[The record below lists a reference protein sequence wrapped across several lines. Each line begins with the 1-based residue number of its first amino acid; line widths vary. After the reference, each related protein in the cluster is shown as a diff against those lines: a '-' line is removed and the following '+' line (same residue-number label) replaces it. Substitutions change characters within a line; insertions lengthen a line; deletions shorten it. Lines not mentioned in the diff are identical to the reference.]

1 MVIVVGY
8 APGAPGEAALRR
20 AVQEARL
27 RDARLV
33 VVNSSRGDALV
44 DKRFAQGED
53 VEHVERLL
61 EQAEVPW
68 TLHQPVRGREASE
81 EIVRAAHEA
90 RAELVVIGLRH
101 RSPVGKLIMG
111 STAQSVLL
119 DAECP
124 VLAVKAER

>member
-20 AVQEARL
+20 AVHEARL

-61 EQAEVPW
+61 EQAGVPW

-90 RAELVVIGLRH
+90 RADLVVIGLRH
-101 RSPVGKLIMG
+101 RTPVGKLIMG